1 MKINKKY
8 LAWLIILIILVNI
21 SFISALIIDQYVT
34 SESVSYSRHNNDH
47 SQTQDYGATAKMD
60 FKKDSVTGWNG
71 SGTYIISDGSYST
84 SYGDDS
90 TWENTNITCNLGNC
104 IKRTYMWSYSDNNY
118 PKESESFKEEQID
131 TSRNWEPSYS
141 IESSASVAVTRIC
154 DCAGATDNFEYLTNC
169 RGYDQYGG
177 KINPDYERYGSA
189 SCTENDMYS
198 EKDHCSYN
206 FDITHKE
213 GFCCNYD
220 QYTDGNMNSEDFVC
234 DFNASKYSAGYCD
247 AFGCVGDNF
256 PNYIERPQ
264 DACNNI
270 DTNGN
275 GYNDACCPVSPT
287 AAAKY
292 VLPVTNKEKIIISG
306 EGGGD
311 CSDLYNNI
319 YIRSL
324 MRTRPDIYTEECKK
338 IGCKPMIDKTTTP
351 HEQACGGDGTY
362 LCLGANTE
370 NVCNALPE
378 CKWDSKN
385 NVCGQE
391 IEICNITS
399 PKQVCSPCTI
409 ATQEQD
415 CGTGNKCCI
424 QTGGIGTCYNPASQ
438 VCCGPSRI
446 TEKYGYAGCGEK
458 LPRTTGGIPI
468 GTLTDSFCVESGGI
482 CYRAGANAQCRK
494 SDSELP
500 GPGWIK
506 DVSDNYNYIA
516 GNLPQQIYDQGYEL
530 FKNAKIK
537 GTLNI
542 KGVSIPKT
550 GLKKM
555 QFWNFGDGGSV
566 FGALEGTVA
575 GTDVIFNFGS
585 LQYQTKFKYEKITGY
600 KKVVDDQGR
609 GRGGG
614 RGGGTPSDEP
624 IWGTFSGKIT
634 ERINIIAV
642 GIPIFL
648 NGGEDRWS
656 GWWFAPTVG
665 WDFEKIY
672 GGMQVGHGNLR
683 IRFLDN
689 TEGTYFFTIFSEWY
703 F

>member
-409 ATQEQD
+409 GTQEQD

-424 QTGGIGTCYNPASQ
+424 QTGGIGVCYNPAGY
-438 VCCGPSRI
+438 VCCGPGNWV
-446 TEKYGYAGCGEK
+446 ENYGYAGCGEK
-458 LPRTTGGIPI
+458 NMRGG
-468 GTLTDSFCVESGGI
+468 GELGFCVESGGV
-482 CYRAGANAQCRK
+482 CYQTGKNTECK
-494 SDSELP
+494 KKDWELP
-500 GPGWIK
+500 PGYVR
-506 DVSDNYNYIA
+506 DVSDDYNVLV
-516 GNLPQQIYDQGYEL
+516 GNLPL
-530 FKNAKIK
+530 KIK
-537 GTLNI
+537 TLGNAFCSKLSSEATLDI
-542 KGVSIPKT
+542 EEPFGQKTKIATPGCNFQYTSLGGHNGVHASFAT
-550 GLKKM
+550 DLK
-555 QFWNFGDGGSV
+555 NVPIFGDIT
-566 FGALEGTVA
+566 ARWHAQLDYKTKIKYIRGT
-575 GTDVIFNFGS
+575 
-585 LQYQTKFKYEKITGY
+585 TGY
-600 KKVVDDQGR
+600 KKVVDNEGR
-609 GRGGG
+609 GRGDG
-614 RGGGTPSDEP
+614 RGGGEP
-624 IWGTFSGKIT
+624 
-634 ERINIIAV
+634 EYEAII
-642 GIPIFL
+642 GII
-648 NGGEDRWS
+648 GEDKTFELKSWFGGGPVFEVEKGWTINPYVLVNMAGDILPGVNLGNGILLIDANPEMIIISLRWL
-656 GWWFAPTVG
+656 F
-665 WDFEKIY
+665 
-672 GGMQVGHGNLR
+672 
-683 IRFLDN
+683 
-689 TEGTYFFTIFSEWY
+689 
-703 F
+703 